1 LFKHSFKKLF
11 MNRFFD
17 LQDELA
23 LRNKK
28 KPSTLRPR
36 SGQAPLKNPATAKT
50 WFGSAFSKAPRG
62 IRNNNPGNIRINKN
76 NDWVGKVPAKDN
88 TDKSFEQFT
97 HYKYGVRAL
106 IILLRNYTK
115 SGRNTITKIFAEFA
129 PPNENN
135 TQAYIKFVA
144 GRVGIGADDVITL
157 NKDIMRELCQAI
169 AKMENG
175 EEAITDAQFEE
186 GWAEVPQNIRDEMAP
201 AKAQSYWADSFS
213 DSYSEPA
220 YGFSYGDGGIAYE
233 QTKTAVKTIT
243 VVEQEPASPPDNGFL
258 AQKAGKNPG
267 CLRVTSVKDMVN
279 KVLASLKPNEKIQR
293 LVIYGHGQ
301 PGVVGLGDGMGWET
315 GKHINS
321 DTAWQNELKRLK
333 GKFTEDGEI
342 FLGGCNTGANEE
354 GSNKLKEVADVTG
367 VTVKAPTGKVYG
379 DCTEEAG
386 SQHQKGYPGSPALP
400 PIGTPADEKKRK
412 KESSTAHSFS
422 MSDLKSNISAV
433 YFQPAMSPI
442 KSAGDA
448 KYKFTDAQTVKKF
461 IDGIDYSHTVNVKG
475 VSGKLSGQVFLI
487 RNGVPEEYV
496 VFSDCDY
503 FLKKGDWT
511 KAYEV
516 KLSLKTMLKGLME
529 DRNNLFV

>member
-1 LFKHSFKKLF
+1 

-23 LRNKK
+23 FKSKK
-28 KPSTLRPR
+28 KPSTKGP
-36 SGQAPLKNPATAKT
+36 APATAKT
-50 WFGSAFSKAPRG
+50 WYGSAFSKAPRG
-62 IRNNNPGNIRINKN
+62 IRNNNPGNIRISKN
-76 NDWVGKVPAKDN
+76 NDWLGKVPAKDN
-88 TDKSFEQFT
+88 TDGSFEQFT

-106 IILLRNYTK
+106 IVLLRNYVK

-135 TQAYIKFVA
+135 TQQYIKFVA
-144 GRVGIGADDVITL
+144 DRVGIGANDAITP
-157 NKDIMRELCQAI
+157 NKDSMRALCQAI

-175 EEAITDAQFEE
+175 EEAITDAQYDE
-186 GWAEVPQNIRDEMAP
+186 GYAELPQNIKDELAP
-201 AKAQSYWADSFS
+201 AAKAQSFWADSFS
-213 DSYSEPA
+213 NSYNEPS
-220 YGFSYGDGGIAYE
+220 YGFSYGDTDIAYG

-243 VVEQEPASPPDNGFL
+243 VVEKEPASPPDNGFL
-258 AQKAGKNPG
+258 AEKAGKNPG
-267 CLRVTSVKDMVN
+267 CLRVTSVKDMVD
-279 KVLASLKPNEKIQR
+279 KVLNSLKPDEKIQR
-293 LVIYGHGQ
+293 LVLYGHGQ
-301 PGVVGLGDGMGWET
+301 PGVIGIGDGMGWET

-333 GKFTEDGEI
+333 GKFTDDGEI
-342 FLGGCNTGANEE
+342 FLGGCNTGANEA

-386 SQHQKGYPGSPALP
+386 SVHQKGYPGSPPLP
-400 PIGTPADEKKRK
+400 PIGSPGDEKKRK
-412 KESSTAHSFS
+412 KEASTAHSFS
-422 MSDLKSNISAV
+422 MSELKNNISAV

-448 KYKFTDAQTVKKF
+448 KYKFTDQQTVKKF
-461 IDGIDYSHTVNVKG
+461 IDGIDYGHTVNVKG
-475 VSGKLSGQVFLI
+475 VSGKLSGQVFFI

-516 KLSLKTMLKGLME
+516 KLPLKNMLKGLMQ
-529 DRNNLFV
+529 DRNDLFV

>member
-1 LFKHSFKKLF
+1 

-23 LRNKK
+23 LRSKK
-28 KPSTLRPR
+28 KLSIKGPSASTKKGP
-36 SGQAPLKNPATAKT
+36 SGPPPAIAKS
-50 WFGSAFSKAPRG
+50 WYGSAFSKTPRG
-62 IRNNNPGNIRINKN
+62 IRNNNPGNIRLNKN
-76 NDWVGKVPAKDN
+76 NEWLGKVPADKN

-97 HYKYGVRAL
+97 DYKYGVRAL
-106 IILLRNYTK
+106 IVLLRNYIK
-115 SGRNTITKIFAEFA
+115 GGKNTITKIFAEFA
-129 PPNENN
+129 PPSENN
-135 TQAYIKFVA
+135 TQGYIKFVA
-144 GRVGIGADDVITL
+144 GRLGIGANDAITA
-157 NKDIMRELCQAI
+157 NKDNMRDLCQAI

-175 EEAITDAQFEE
+175 QEAITDAQYEE
-186 GWAEVPQNIRDEMAP
+186 GYAELPQNIKDELAP
-201 AKAQSYWADSFS
+201 AAKAQSFWADSFS
-213 DSYSEPA
+213 DNYESA
-220 YGFSYGDGGIAYE
+220 YGFSHGGTDWAYE
-233 QTKTAVKTIT
+233 HSKTAVKTIT

-258 AQKAGKNPG
+258 AQKAGKNAG
-267 CLRVTSVKDMVN
+267 CLRVTSVKDMVD
-279 KVLASLKPNEKIQR
+279 KVINSLKPNEKIQR

-301 PGVVGLGDGMGWET
+301 PGVVGIGDGMGWQT

-333 GKFTEDGEI
+333 GKFTDDGEI
-342 FLGGCNTGANEE
+342 FLGGCNTGANEA

-386 SQHQKGYPGSPALP
+386 SVHQKGYPGSPALP
-400 PIGTPADEKKRK
+400 PIGTPGDEKKRK
-412 KESSTAHSFS
+412 KEASTAHSFS
-422 MSDLKSNISAV
+422 MAELRNNISAV
-433 YFQPAMSPI
+433 YFQPPQNPI
-442 KSAGDA
+442 NSASDA
-448 KYKFTDAQTVKKF
+448 KYKFTDQQTVKKF

-487 RNGVPEEYV
+487 RNGVPEEYT

-516 KLSLKTMLKGLME
+516 KLSLKNMLKGLME
-529 DRNNLFV
+529 DKNNLFV